1 MASRVDI
8 CNLALLKLGSGSKIT
23 SLTDNSVAARAL
35 SNCYDLIRKAEL
47 RANTWSFSLKRT
59 ALPASATPPAWGY
72 ANAFPLPSDY
82 VRLMQANQFYLTP
95 ALLDYN
101 TGDASA
107 FAIETNA
114 DGVLS
119 ILTDYTAPLKIR
131 YVWDVTDEGRFDAL
145 FNISLAARLAY
156 ETCEQITNSNTK
168 KQSIRQDYMDAIK
181 QAVRTN
187 SIEKPPALIG
197 DDSWIVSRL

>member
-47 RANTWSFSLKRT
+47 RANTWSFALKRVS
-59 ALPASATPPAWGY
+59 LPAAATPPAWGY
-72 ANAFPLPSDY
+72 ANAFPLPADF
-82 VRLMQANQFYLTP
+82 VRLMQVNEFYLTP

-101 TGDASA
+101 TKDASA
-107 FAIETNA
+107 FAIES
-114 DGVLS
+114 GQ
-119 ILTDYTAPLKIR
+119 IMTDYNAPLRVR
-131 YVWDVTDEGRFDAL
+131 YVWDVTDEGLFDAL
-145 FNISLAARLAY
+145 FNVSLAARLAY

-168 KQSIRQDYMDAIK
+168 KQTIRQDYKDAI
-181 QAVRTN
+181 QVAVRAN
-187 SIEKPPALIG
+187 AIEKPPALIG
-197 DDSWIVSRL
+197 DDSWVVARL

>member
-8 CNLALLKLGSGSKIT
+8 CNLALLKIGSGSKIT

-47 RANTWSFSLKRT
+47 RANTWSFSIKR
-59 ALPASATPPAWGY
+59 ASLPASATAPAWGF
-72 ANAFPLPSDY
+72 ANAFPLPADF
-82 VRLMQANQFYLTP
+82 VRLMQASEFYLTP

-107 FAIETNA
+107 FAIES
-114 DGVLS
+114 GS
-119 ILTDYTAPLKIR
+119 ILTDYTAPLSIR
-131 YVWDVTDEGRFDAL
+131 YVWDVTDEGTFDAL
-145 FNISLAARLAY
+145 FNVALAARLAY

-197 DDSWIVSRL
+197 DDSWVVSRL